1 MSCVALARGLCF
13 SFEDFLSIRL
23 FCSDVSRCTRL
34 TILVVLRPR
43 GLNSIETQA
52 RFYMYGFQAI
62 DLFEP
67 LNDEISIMR
76 IQFNAVSMPAGLFS
90 REQCGAA
97 AGKRIQN
104 DAASF

>member
-1 MSCVALARGLCF
+1 
-13 SFEDFLSIRL
+13 
-23 FCSDVSRCTRL
+23 
-34 TILVVLRPR
+34 
-43 GLNSIETQA
+43 
-52 RFYMYGFQAI
+52 MYGFQAI